1 MTSVN
6 AVISYQVVNSNRD
19 LAVTL
24 TKDSET
30 VSSDLFQEVQFK
42 IDGAN
47 AGQRDTKLN
56 ETETVDTDIYS
67 Y

>member
-47 AGQRDTKLN
+47 AGQRDPKLN
-56 ETETVDTDIYS
+56 ETETVDTEIHS